1 MFQHPCVVKAEP
13 PQDLLRSPWDVA
25 QPQCCFHF
33 AGTAHAGA
41 AVIQAGPPRRHRAAG
56 RGATSQRPSPHSETG
71 GDSSEIQATM
81 NRNGQGKDAAAQQ
94 RLCTAHS
101 TACPTLGASPL
112 LLPSWDPVSQLY
124 FYTKCCAALQ
134 GGGTSPIISFPPE
147 AAVSQET
154 FISAPLNT
162 GWLRNGTKETTCRR

>member
-1 MFQHPCVVKAEP
+1 MG
-13 PQDLLRSPWDVA
+13 R
-25 QPQCCFHF
+25 
-33 AGTAHAGA
+33 GTASVLFSLCWNSSCRGRCNPSRAPT
-41 AVIQAGPPRRHRAAG
+41 QAQGCRQGCHEPASLSPPRD
-56 RGATSQRPSPHSETG
+56 G